1 MRRPT
6 IWPRAGLWR
15 HRDFLRLWAAQT
27 VSLCGTQVTAL
38 ALPTVAILALH
49 ATPVEVGA
57 LSALQWLGYLVVGLV
72 AGVVVDRLP
81 RRRIMVAADLA
92 RLFALG
98 SVPVAFALGLRAL
111 AHLYAVAAITSVC
124 TVFFDVA
131 YQSYLPSLVER
142 GRLIEGNAKLALADG
157 AARVGGPALG
167 GVLIQ
172 LVGGATAIAADAASY
187 LASALCLAA
196 IRTPESRAPTRA
208 GDAGGRARG
217 LVEMREGIVAV
228 AHQPIVRT
236 LAIVSTLQ
244 NFGGA
249 VAEAVVLLFAYRTL
263 RLTPGL
269 VGAALAL
276 GSVGFA
282 LGALAVTPANRALGV
297 GRTLGLSSLLG
308 GCSYLLIPLGLLGAP
323 ALAVAAWRLVFGL
336 SLPTWNVNVLSLR
349 QAVIPDRLQGRVN
362 ATLRTVGFGALAI
375 GPLVGGVLGDR
386 IGFVPTIIVGGL
398 VYLVGSLPLLARAV
412 STLTEQPAPAAA

>member
-38 ALPTVAILALH
+38 ALPTVAILGLH
-49 ATPVEVGA
+49 ATPVAVGA
-57 LSALQWLGYLVVGLV
+57 LSATQWLGYLVVGLV
-72 AGVVVDRLP
+72 AGVVADRLP

-92 RLFALG
+92 RLLALG
-98 SVPVAFALGLRAL
+98 SVPVAFALGLRSL
-111 AHLYAVAAITSVC
+111 AHLYAVAAVTSVG

-131 YQSYLPSLVER
+131 YQSYLPGLVER
-142 GRLIEGNAKLALADG
+142 GRLVEGNAKLALADG

-167 GVLIQ
+167 GLLIQ
-172 LVGGATAIAADAASY
+172 LVGSATAIAADAASY

-196 IRTPESRAPTRA
+196 IRASEPRPATGA
-208 GDAGGRARG
+208 GETSVIA
-217 LVEMREGIVAV
+217 EMREGITAV
-228 AHQPIVRT
+228 AHQPLVRT
-236 LAIVSTLQ
+236 LAVVSTLQ

-249 VAEAVVLLFAYRTL
+249 VAKAVVLLFAYRSL
-263 RLTPGL
+263 HLTPGL

-276 GSVGFA
+276 GSAGFA
-282 LGALAVTPANRALGV
+282 LGALGVAPANRALGV

-336 SLPTWNVNVLSLR
+336 SLPTWNVNALSLR
-349 QAVIPDRLQGRVN
+349 QAVIPDRLQGRLCQN
-362 ATLRTVGFGALAI
+362 SEYSSANQHWNGQKRRSTLKIEKALAA
-375 GPLVGGVLGDR
+375 GLER
-386 IGFVPTIIVGGL
+386 IRGE
-398 VYLVGSLPLLARAV
+398 S
-412 STLTEQPAPAAA
+412 

>member
-157 AARVGGPALG
+157 AARVSGPALG

-172 LVGGATAIAADAASY
+172 LVGGATEIAADAASY

-196 IRTPESRAPTRA
+196 IRTPEPRA

-282 LGALAVTPANRALGV
+282 VTPANRALGV

-336 SLPTWNVNVLSLR
+336 SLPTWNVNALSLR
-349 QAVIPDRLQGRVN
+349 QAVIPDHLQGRVN
-362 ATLRTVGFGALAI
+362 ATLRTAGFGALAI
-375 GPLVGGVLGDR
+375 GPLVGGVLGSR
-386 IGFVPTIIVGGL
+386 IGFVPTILVGGL
-398 VYLVGSLPLLARAV
+398 IYLVGSLPLLAQTI
-412 STLTEQPAPAAA
+412 STLKAQPVTVAA

>member
-15 HRDFLRLWAAQT
+15 HRDFLRLWTAQA

-57 LSALQWLGYLVVGLV
+57 LSATQWLGYLVVGLV

-81 RRRIMVAADLA
+81 RRRIMVVADLA
-92 RLFALG
+92 RLLALG
-98 SVPVAFALGLRAL
+98 SVPVAFALGLRSL
-111 AHLYAVAAITSVC
+111 AHLYAVAAVTSVGA
-124 TVFFDVA
+124 VFFDVA
-131 YQSYLPSLVER
+131 YQSYLPGLVER
-142 GRLIEGNAKLALADG
+142 GCLVEGNAKLALADG

-187 LASALCLAA
+187 LASALCLAS
-196 IRTPESRAPTRA
+196 IRTPEPRAPARVD
-208 GDAGGRARG
+208 DAGGGAG
-217 LVEMREGIVAV
+217 IIIEMREGIVAV

-249 VAEAVVLLFAYRTL
+249 IAEAVVLLFAYRTL

-269 VGAALAL
+269 VGAALAF

-282 LGALAVTPANRALGV
+282 LGALAVTPANRSLGV

-308 GCSYLLIPLGLLGAP
+308 GCSYLLIQYAS
-323 ALAVAAWRLVFGL
+323 R
-336 SLPTWNVNVLSLR
+336 
-349 QAVIPDRLQGRVN
+349 
-362 ATLRTVGFGALAI
+362 
-375 GPLVGGVLGDR
+375 
-386 IGFVPTIIVGGL
+386 
-398 VYLVGSLPLLARAV
+398 
-412 STLTEQPAPAAA
+412 